1 MSTSLRRQGFP
12 SIEIKPFPIGQGEP
26 LPDAT
31 QAHLAPLWLISQEGQ
46 LVGFG
51 TVLFLVSNTGADIL
65 IANNILDFLGILRYR
80 PPLGYEATLE
90 TEAKRLY
97 IPIGKRAPPW
107 EIVPEVL
114 ESMLHYGQCLIT
126 ESKKIEGLPL
136 LPFDISID
144 QSKLGDVRT
153 IATSY
158 RRTPA
163 EITQQVNRQLAEL
176 VEEGIIQPNFI
187 SANEAARRP
196 RSRSPLSPE
205 RLWSQW

>member
-1 MSTSLRRQGFP
+1 MFSTGRSVFQARAYYSRSVNGLLPPNVCVRKIIVGNEVVNGHLDTCATHCFVSSTMSISLRRQGFP

-80 PPLGYEATLE
+80 PPAGYEETLE

-97 IPIGKRAPPW
+97 IPVGKRAPPW

-114 ESMLHYGQCLIT
+114 DSMIHYGQCLLT
-126 ESKKIEGLPL
+126 ESAKIE
-136 LPFDISID
+136 
-144 QSKLGDVRT
+144 
-153 IATSY
+153 
-158 RRTPA
+158 
-163 EITQQVNRQLAEL
+163 
-176 VEEGIIQPNFI
+176 
-187 SANEAARRP
+187 
-196 RSRSPLSPE
+196 
-205 RLWSQW
+205 